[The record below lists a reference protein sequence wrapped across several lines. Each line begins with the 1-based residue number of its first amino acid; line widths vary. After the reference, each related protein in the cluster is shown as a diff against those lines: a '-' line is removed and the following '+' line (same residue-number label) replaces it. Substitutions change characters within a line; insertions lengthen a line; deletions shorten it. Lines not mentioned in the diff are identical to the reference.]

1 MTLPRI
7 TIAALLAAI
16 VGSGSQSFAAES
28 FAAGD
33 YGPDANPLACEWLSE
48 RIAEAESQI
57 NYPRLNEFFLRAA
70 DEGCITIAIALMNR
84 GASVLARDR
93 FSNTAL
99 IKAARSGHASTVRLL
114 LDRGSEI
121 DHANLN
127 GTTAL
132 ATALARKR
140 EAVVELLLSR
150 GAKTARADPRGV
162 TLLCTAAFNG
172 EEAQVR
178 RLLDEGADPA
188 EADGTGKGP
197 IVYAAGKGFAPIVAL
212 LLDAGLN
219 VNATYAHDLTALMWA
234 AGHAN
239 IVTTEAGLATVA
251 LLVERGAGLDR
262 VDDRGRSALM
272 IAAERGHAEI
282 AAWLIAHG
290 ADPALA
296 DKKGKTAL
304 DLAAT
309 PAVAAALKA
318 ATRG

>member
-1 MTLPRI
+1 F
-7 TIAALLAAI
+7 
-16 VGSGSQSFAAES
+16 GAES
-28 FAAGD
+28 AAGTN
-33 YGPDANPLACEWLSE
+33 YGPDANQLACEWLSE

-70 DEGCITIAIALMNR
+70 DEGCIAIAVALMDR

-99 IKAARSGHASTVRLL
+99 IKAARSGHANMVRLL
-114 LDRGSEI
+114 VDRGSEI

-127 GTTAL
+127 GSTAL

-140 EAVVELLLSR
+140 DPVVELLMSR
-150 GAKTARADPRGV
+150 GAKTARVDPHGI

-178 RLLDEGADPA
+178 RLLGEGADPA

-197 IVYAAGKGFAPIVAL
+197 IVYAAGKGFAPIVKL
-212 LLDAGLN
+212 LLDAGLDA
-219 VNATYAHDLTALMWA
+219 NATYAHNLTALMWA

-251 LLVERGAGLDR
+251 LLVERGAEIDR

-282 AAWLIAHG
+282 AAWLIGHG

-296 DKKGKTAL
+296 DKGGKTAS

-309 PAVAAALKA
+309 PAVRQALKA